1 MNLQISE
8 AISDQVAVRFC
19 PFPPFT
25 SPSPPPSCH
34 TPSFN
39 SPSHPPPCHTPS
51 FTSSS
56 SPSPC
61 HTPSFTSPSHPP
73 PCHTPSFTSSS
84 PSPCHTP
91 SFTSPSSPS
100 PCHTPSFTSPSPPS
114 LVCPTPL
121 NPYLQKFKTLPRMIN
136 TKKCPTSVST
146 GLVDSAVR
154 SFGSASRQRPSGG
167 VLYRRLIYLSPW
179 VTVSSSRQTKPF
191 SATFQN

>member
-8 AISDQVAVRFC
+8 AISDQVAVRFF

-34 TPSFN
+34 TPFFN
-39 SPSHPPPCHTPS
+39 SPSHPPRCHTPS
-51 FTSSS
+51 LT
-56 SPSPC
+56 SPSP
-61 HTPSFTSPSHPP
+61 PP
-73 PCHTPSFTSSS
+73 LVCP
-84 PSPCHTP
+84 
-91 SFTSPSSPS
+91 
-100 PCHTPSFTSPSPPS
+100 TPSFTSPSPPS

-191 SATFQN
+191 SATFQNWCCPPLRSWIWLTTGQNIAAKIFFSLYSTLPYMYFR